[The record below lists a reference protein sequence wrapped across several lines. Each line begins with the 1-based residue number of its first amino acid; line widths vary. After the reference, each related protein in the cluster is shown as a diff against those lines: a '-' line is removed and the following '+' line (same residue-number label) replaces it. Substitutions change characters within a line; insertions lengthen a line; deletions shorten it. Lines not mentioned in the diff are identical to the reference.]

1 MKNMRLLLTGLLCFI
16 AVGFVSAQN
25 INVTGTV
32 KDATNGEPIGFAYVQ
47 IKGTTTGTSTNDD
60 GTFSIKVPKDG
71 VLIFSFVGY
80 TTKEVAING
89 KTHLDVVL
97 EHEAIDLEETI
108 VVAYGTAK
116 KGSFTGSAATV
127 KNDDIVKRAVSNVT
141 KALEGLAPG
150 VVTTS
155 GGGQPGDAASVQ
167 IRGYGS
173 INASSSPLYV
183 VDGIPYDGS
192 ISAINPADIES
203 MSVLK
208 DASAGALY
216 GARGANG
223 VIMITT
229 KKGSKDRTRVTY
241 KGSVGVS
248 SRSIKR
254 YDMVSQAEFVELTYE
269 AIKNDYQ
276 YNAGKTAAE
285 AGQIAASELSG
296 ALGGEIYNP
305 YKNYTWATVIDQSTG
320 KVHTDAVS
328 AWNEDWMDA
337 ITDNNA
343 IRTEHQLSINGGND
357 RTQYMM
363 SFGYLYDEGILK
375 GTKFDRFSGRVGVN
389 HKAKYWLNAGLNV
402 NLASTSA
409 NSQQS
414 SSGSF
419 TGNAWYTAQFMA
431 PIYPV
436 YMKDANGKD
445 MLDENGKRQY
455 DYGNEGR
462 SRPKASGF
470 NTAGNLED
478 NKYEN
483 NRDNVSYRANVDLGG
498 DDEKMGA
505 LKGLKFSVNIGG
517 DYVNRNL
524 MSYYNMYHGDGAG
537 SRGEIVK
544 TNTRDFSYTF
554 NQLLTYNRSFGKH
567 KFDVLAGHEFYSY
580 KYNYLTAS
588 RTGLVDGIY
597 ELAPG
602 TTVKEGNSYSDRYRV
617 ESYLARINYSFDDK
631 YYLSGSWRTDGSSR
645 FHEDNRWGNFWSV
658 GASWRAS
665 QEEWLK
671 DVSWLS
677 NLSLRASYGSQGND
691 NLLDASGYTL
701 YYAWQSFYDLSYANA
716 SANGGRLTSLEN
728 KDVTWEK
735 KHTLN
740 IGLDA
745 SFFKSR
751 LQLMAEFYHSK
762 TTDLLLNYPMAMST
776 GFAGYSSNVGSMRNA
791 GFEFTIKGVILDK
804 PNFVWDASVM
814 GSLNRNKVLKL
825 TQESNQ
831 ILEGARIIK
840 EGMPIYTFFMAK
852 NAGVDKETGKQLYYA
867 YEKMEEDGTIVGEY
881 ITDDYSKAATSKY
894 YLGSREPKLSGSL
907 SMNFKILKNFDLSVL
922 GTYSLGG
929 KIYESNYFSSL
940 FTTYT
945 GDTWNKAALRRWQ
958 KPGDETDIPMVEIGS
973 MKTTTDKALIDASY
987 FALKNIT
994 VGYNLPQ
1001 SLVKKMNIDNV
1012 RVFATFDNIV
1022 MFNHLNGMDPQ
1033 YNFSGGIGY
1042 TYAPIKTIAFGLE
1055 INF

>member
-1 MKNMRLLLTGLLCFI
+1 MKNMRLLLTGLFCFI
-16 AVGFVSAQN
+16 AVGFASAQT
-25 INVTGTV
+25 ITVTGTV
-32 KDATNGEPIGFAYVQ
+32 KDAANGEPIGFAYVQ
-47 IKGTTTGTSTNDD
+47 LKGTTTGTTTNED
-60 GTFSIKVPKDG
+60 GAFSLKAPKDG

-89 KTHLDVVL
+89 KTHLNVVL
-97 EHEAIDLEETI
+97 ENEAIDLDETI

-127 KNDDIVKRAVSNVT
+127 KSTDIVKRAVSNVT

-150 VVTTS
+150 VITTS

-229 KKGSKDRTRVTY
+229 KKGSKDRPRVTY

-254 YDMVSQAEFVELTYE
+254 YDMVSQSEFVELTYE
-269 AIKNDYQ
+269 ALKNEFQ
-276 YNAGKTAAE
+276 YESGYSEAE
-285 AGQIAASELSG
+285 AKQYAAYYLGSQ
-296 ALGGEIYNP
+296 LGGEIYNP
-305 YKNYTWATVIDQSTG
+305 YKNYTWGTVIDSSTG
-320 KVHTDAVS
+320 KLQSDAVS
-328 AWNEDWMDA
+328 AWDENWMDA

-357 RTQYMM
+357 RTQYML
-363 SFGYLYDEGILK
+363 SFGYLYDEGVLK
-375 GTKFDRFSGRVGVN
+375 GTKFDRFSGRVGVS
-389 HKAKYWLNAGLNV
+389 HQAKYWLNTGLNV
-402 NLASTSA
+402 NLASTES
-409 NSQQS
+409 NSQQL
-414 SSGSF
+414 SSGSY

-436 YMKDANGKD
+436 YLKDENGKD
-445 MLDENGKRQY
+445 ILDENGKRQY

-462 SRPKASGF
+462 SRPKAAGF
-470 NTAGNLED
+470 NIAGNLED

-483 NRDNVSYRANVDLGG
+483 VRDNVSYRANIDLGG
-498 DDEKMGA
+498 DDEKMGV
-505 LKGLKFSVNIGG
+505 LKGLKLSVNLGG
-517 DYVNRNL
+517 DYINRNL

-537 SRGEIVK
+537 SNGDITK
-544 TNTRDFSYTF
+544 YNTRDFSYTF
-554 NQLLTYNRSFGKH
+554 NQLITYNKSFDKH

-580 KYNYLTAS
+580 KYNYLMAN

-602 TTVKEGNSYSDRYRV
+602 TTVADGTSYSDRYRV
-617 ESYLARINYSFDDK
+617 ESYLARVNYSYDDK

-691 NLLDASGYTL
+691 NLLDANGYTL
-701 YYAWQSFYDLSYANA
+701 YYAWQSFYDLSYANG
-716 SANGGRLTSLEN
+716 SANGGRLSTLEN
-728 KDVTWEK
+728 RDVTWEK

-740 IGLDA
+740 VGLDA

-776 GFAGYSSNVGSMRNA
+776 GFSGYSSNVGSMRNT
-791 GFEFTIKGVILDK
+791 GFEFTLKGVVIDK

-831 ILEGARIIK
+831 ILSDTRIIK

-852 NAGVDKETGKQLYYA
+852 NAGVDPETGKQLYYA
-867 YEKMEEDGTIVGEY
+867 YEKMEDDGTIVGEY
-881 ITDDYSKAATSKY
+881 ITDDYSKAETSKY
-894 YLGSREPKLSGSL
+894 YLGSREPKLSGSV
-907 SMNFKILKNFDLSVL
+907 SMNFKIFKNFDLSVL

-929 KIYESNYFSSL
+929 KVYESNYQSSMN
-940 FTTYT
+940 TTYV
-945 GDTWNKAALRRWQ
+945 GDTWNSAALKRWQ
-958 KPGDETDIPMVEIGS
+958 KPGDVTDVPRVIIGGS
-973 MKTTTDKALIDASY
+973 YTATDKYLINASY

-994 VGYNLPQ
+994 FGYNLPQ
-1001 SLVKKMNIDNV
+1001 NVVKSMNIDNV

-1042 TYAPIKTIAFGLE
+1042 TYAPVKTIAFGLE

>member
-1 MKNMRLLLTGLLCFI
+1 MKKMRLLLTGLLCLI

-25 INVTGTV
+25 ISITGTV
-32 KDATNGEPIGFAYVQ
+32 KDAANGEPIGFAYVQ
-47 IKGTTTGTSTNDD
+47 VKGTTTGTATNED
-60 GTFSIKVPKDG
+60 GTFSVKAPKDG

-80 TTKEVAING
+80 TTKEVAIHG
-89 KTHLDVVL
+89 KTHIDVVM
-97 EHEAIDLEETI
+97 ESEALDLGETI

-183 VDGIPYDGS
+183 VDGIPYDGN

-248 SRSIKR
+248 SRSLKR

-269 AIKNDYQ
+269 ANKNY
-276 YNAGKTAAE
+276 YMFKAGKTEAE
-285 AGQIAASELSG
+285 AKSLAAADLSYD
-296 ALGGEIYNP
+296 LGGEIYNP
-305 YKNYTWATVIDQSTG
+305 YKNYTWGTVIDQSTG
-320 KVHTDAVS
+320 KIHSDAVS
-328 AWNEDWMDA
+328 AWDEDWMDA

-343 IRTEHQLSINGGND
+343 VRTEHQLSINGGND
-357 RTQYMM
+357 RTQYML

-375 GTKFDRFSGRVGVN
+375 GTYFDRFSGRVGVT
-389 HKAKYWLNAGLNV
+389 HKAKYWLNSGINI

-409 NSQQS
+409 NAQQL
-414 SSGSF
+414 SSGSY
-419 TGNAWYTAQFMA
+419 TSNAWYTAQFMA

-445 MLDENGKRQY
+445 LLDINGKRQY
-455 DYGNEGR
+455 DYGNEGGR
-462 SRPKASGF
+462 SRKKAAGF

-483 NRDNVSYRANVDLGG
+483 TRDNVSYRANIDLGG

-505 LKGLKFSVNIGG
+505 LKGLKFSVNLGG
-517 DYVNRNL
+517 DYINRNL
-524 MSYYNMYHGDGAG
+524 MSYYNKYHGDGAG
-537 SRGEIVK
+537 SNGEISK
-544 TNTRDFSYTF
+544 TNARTFSYTF
-554 NQLLTYNRSFGKH
+554 NQLLTYNKEIGKH
-567 KFDVLAGHEFYSY
+567 KFDVLAGHEFYAY
-580 KYNYLTAS
+580 KYNYLVAT

-602 TTVKEGNSYSDRYRV
+602 TTVTEGNSYSDRYRV
-617 ESYLARINYSFDDK
+617 ESYLARLNYSFEDK

-645 FHEDNRWGNFWSV
+645 FHEDSRWGNFWSV

-691 NLLDASGYTL
+691 DLQT
-701 YYAWQSFYDLSYANA
+701 YYAWQFLYDLSYANA
-716 SANGGRLTSLEN
+716 SANGGRLSTLEN
-728 KDVTWEK
+728 KKVTWEK

-740 IGLDA
+740 IGVDA

-751 LQLMAEFYHSK
+751 LQMVAEFYHSK
-762 TTDLLLNYPMAMST
+762 TTDLLLNYPMALST
-776 GFAGYSSNVGSMRNA
+776 GFKGYSANVGSLRNA
-791 GFEFTIKGVILDK
+791 GFEFTVKGVIMDK
-804 PNFVWDASVM
+804 PNFVWDATVM
-814 GSLNRNKVLKL
+814 GALNRNKVLKL

-831 ILEGARIIK
+831 IISGISIIK

-852 NAGVDKETGKQLYYA
+852 SAGVDPQTGEQLYYA

-881 ITDDYSKAATSKY
+881 VTNDYSKAATSKY
-894 YLGSREPKLSGSL
+894 YLGSREPKLSGSV
-907 SMNFKILKNFDLSVL
+907 SMNFRILKNFDLSVL
-922 GTYSLGG
+922 GTYSIGG
-929 KIYESNYFSSL
+929 KVYDGLYYSSMN
-940 FTTYT
+940 TTYT
-945 GDTWNKAALRRWQ
+945 GDTWNRHVLKRWQ
-958 KPGDETDIPMVEIGS
+958 KPGDVTDVPRVEIGAS
-973 MKTTTDKALIDASY
+973 KTVTDNYLINASY

-1001 SLVKKMNIDNV
+1001 SLVKKINIDNV
-1012 RVFATFDNIV
+1012 RVFATFDNIA
-1022 MFNHLNGMDPQ
+1022 MFNHLDGMDPQ

-1042 TYAPIKTIAFGLE
+1042 TYAPVKTIAFGLE

>member
-1 MKNMRLLLTGLLCFI
+1 MKKMRLLLTGLLCLI

-25 INVTGTV
+25 ISITGTV
-32 KDATNGEPIGFAYVQ
+32 KDAANGEPIGFAYVQ
-47 IKGTTTGTSTNDD
+47 VKGTTTGTATNED
-60 GTFSIKVPKDG
+60 GTFSVKAPKDG

-80 TTKEVAING
+80 TTKEVAIHG
-89 KTHLDVVL
+89 KTHIDVVM
-97 EHEAIDLEETI
+97 ESEALDLGETI

-116 KGSFTGSAATV
+116 KGSLTGSAATV
-127 KNDDIVKRAVSNVT
+127 KNDDIIKRVVSNVT

-248 SRSIKR
+248 SRSLKR

-269 AIKNDYQ
+269 ANKNY
-276 YNAGKTAAE
+276 YMFKAGKTEAE
-285 AGQIAASELSG
+285 AKSLAVADLSDD
-296 ALGGEIYNP
+296 LGGEIYNP
-305 YKNYTWATVIDQSTG
+305 YKNYTWGTVIDQSTG
-320 KVHTDAVS
+320 KIHSDAVS
-328 AWNEDWMDA
+328 AWDEDWMDA

-343 IRTEHQLSINGGND
+343 VRTEHQLSINGGND
-357 RTQYMM
+357 RTQYML

-375 GTKFDRFSGRVGVN
+375 GTYFDRFSGRVGVT
-389 HKAKYWLNAGLNV
+389 HKAKYWLNSGINI

-409 NSQQS
+409 NAQQL
-414 SSGSF
+414 SSGSY
-419 TGNAWYTAQFMA
+419 TSNAWYTAQFMA

-445 MLDENGKRQY
+445 LLDINGKRQY
-455 DYGNEGR
+455 DYGNEGGR
-462 SRPKASGF
+462 SRSKAAGF

-483 NRDNVSYRANVDLGG
+483 TRDNVSYRANIDLGG

-505 LKGLKFSVNIGG
+505 LKGLKFSVNLGG
-517 DYVNRNL
+517 DYINRNL
-524 MSYYNMYHGDGAG
+524 MSYYNKYHGDGAG
-537 SRGEIVK
+537 SNGEISK
-544 TNTRDFSYTF
+544 ANARTFSYTF
-554 NQLLTYNRSFGKH
+554 NQLLTYNKEIGKH
-567 KFDVLAGHEFYSY
+567 KFDVLAGHEFYAY
-580 KYNYLTAS
+580 KYNYLVAS

-617 ESYLARINYSFDDK
+617 ESYLARLNYSFEDK

-645 FHEDNRWGNFWSV
+645 FHEDSRWGNFWSV

-691 NLLDASGYTL
+691 DLQT
-701 YYAWQSFYDLSYANA
+701 YYAWQSLYDLSYANA
-716 SANGGRLTSLEN
+716 SANGGRLSTLEN
-728 KDVTWEK
+728 KKVTWEK

-740 IGLDA
+740 IGVDA

-751 LQLMAEFYHSK
+751 LQMVAEFYHSK
-762 TTDLLLNYPMAMST
+762 TTDLLLNYPMALST
-776 GFAGYSSNVGSMRNA
+776 GFTGYSANVGSLRNA
-791 GFEFTIKGVILDK
+791 GFEFTVKGVIMDK
-804 PNFVWDASVM
+804 PNFVWDAAVM
-814 GSLNRNKVLKL
+814 GALNRNKVLKL

-831 ILEGARIIK
+831 IISGSSIIK

-852 NAGVDKETGKQLYYA
+852 SAGVDPQTGEQLYYA

-881 ITDDYSKAATSKY
+881 VTNNFSKAARSKY
-894 YLGSREPKLSGSL
+894 YLGSREPKLSGSV
-907 SMNFKILKNFDLSVL
+907 SMNFRILKNFDLSVL
-922 GTYSLGG
+922 GTYSIGG
-929 KIYESNYFSSL
+929 KVYDGLYYSSMN
-940 FTTYT
+940 TSYT
-945 GDTWNKAALRRWQ
+945 GDTWNRHVLKRWQ
-958 KPGDETDIPMVEIGS
+958 KPGDVTDVPRVEIGAS
-973 MKTTTDKALIDASY
+973 KTVTDNYLINASY

-994 VGYNLPQ
+994 VGYNLSQ
-1001 SLVKKMNIDNV
+1001 SLVKKINIDNV
-1012 RVFATFDNIV
+1012 RVFATFDNIK

-1033 YNFSGGIGY
+1033 YNFTGGVGY
-1042 TYAPIKTIAFGLE
+1042 TYAPVKTIAFGLE